1 MEARMAASIDPAK
14 LALVREISEAEPRAV
29 LPTARPDGTIQS
41 SIVTAKVATHPR
53 TGEPAVA
60 FLCRGRTVKIRNM
73 RMSPRATITFST
85 GSRWVTV
92 EGALTLVGPDDPAE
106 GFSQEEVP
114 ELLRGIETA
123 IRGGNED
130 WTTFDKNMV
139 EQARAAAYISLE
151 RIYSNP
157 GR

>member
-1 MEARMAASIDPAK
+1 MAEIDPAK
-14 LALVREISEAEPRAV
+14 LELVREISEAEPRAV

-41 SIVTAKVATHPR
+41 SIVTAKLTKHPK
-53 TGEPAVA
+53 TGEPVIG

-92 EGALTLVGPDDPAE
+92 EGALTLVGPDDAAE
-106 GFSQEEVP
+106 GFSQDEVP
-114 ELLRGIETA
+114 ELLRGIETSL
-123 IRGGNED
+123 RGGNDD
-130 WTTFDKNMV
+130 WPTFDKTMA
-139 EQARAAAYISLE
+139 EQARAAAYITME
-151 RIYSNP
+151 RVYSNP